1 LAATFLGMSD
11 APSQRT
17 QVKRLPDRG
26 KYDEETVYSILD
38 EAYLAH
44 VGIVEDGQP
53 IVIPTLFARDGN
65 SVLIHGSPASRTL
78 RNAKRDGIPMCL
90 TVTLVDGFVI
100 ARSGFH
106 HSMNYRS
113 VVVLGDAVPIVDESE
128 RWEALDLIVESLV
141 PGQGEF
147 VRPMTSKEV
156 KGTMVLRL
164 PLDEV
169 SAKVRTGPPGDDE
182 ADYALPIWAGVIPIT
197 QAYGEPIPD
206 PALEHDI
213 AVPAHLM
220 NYQRQA
226 ADQS

>member
-1 LAATFLGMSD
+1 MTD
-11 APSQRT
+11 APSERT

-26 KYDEETVYSILD
+26 KYDEATIHSILD

-44 VGIVEDGQP
+44 IGIVEDGQP
-53 IVIPTLFARDGN
+53 IVIPVLFARDGD

-78 RNAKRDGIPMCL
+78 RNAKKDGILVCL

-113 VVVLGDAVPIVDESE
+113 VVVIGEAVPIVDESE
-128 RWEALDLIVESLV
+128 RWDALDLIVESLV
-141 PGQGEF
+141 PGQGEM
-147 VRPMTSKEV
+147 VRPMTTKEV

-164 PLDEV
+164 PLDEA
-169 SAKVRTGPPGDDE
+169 SAKIRTGPPGDDAE
-182 ADYALPIWAGVIPIT
+182 DYALPIWAGVIPVT
-197 QAYGEPIPD
+197 EAYGAPIPD

-213 AVPAHLM
+213 PVPAHIE
-220 NYQRQA
+220 NYQRPR
-226 ADQS
+226 AD